1 MDAEEEYPIRTTAKA
16 FQVIEGLMEL
26 RVAGVTELAAH
37 LHLSKSSVYKHL
49 DTLRRLGYV
58 VKKDDVYQ
66 LGFRFFE
73 LGNGLRERN
82 ELYRTAKSYMNN
94 LAMTTG
100 ETVSLAVEESDEV
113 VYIYSIRSGTTDDGK
128 QGTRAPLAADV
139 AGKAILAYKPTAE
152 RETLVSSADWMDES
166 LLAELRTIRDHR
178 LAIERG
184 TTEDGQNCVAVPIR
198 DTHDYPLGAL
208 TVCGSTASLSG
219 KRLEEDITGLVVS
232 AAKSI
237 EVALAS

>member
-1 MDAEEEYPIRTTAKA
+1 MDTQDEYPVRTTAKA
-16 FQVIEGLMEL
+16 FRVIEGLAEL
-26 RVAGVTELAAH
+26 RSAGVTELAAH
-37 LHLSKSSVYKHL
+37 LNLSKSSVYKHL
-49 DTLRRLGYV
+49 DTLRRLDYV
-58 VKKDDVYQ
+58 TKSDDTYR

-82 ELYRTAKSYMNN
+82 ELYEIAKSYMYN
-94 LAMTTG
+94 LAKTTG
-100 ETVSLAVEESDEV
+100 ETVSLAIEESDNV
-113 VYIYSIRSGTTDDGK
+113 VYIYSIRAGSPEDGK

-139 AGKAILAYKPTAE
+139 AGKAILAYKPAAE
-152 RETLVSSADWMDES
+152 REALARSAEWMDEA

-178 LAIERG
+178 FVIERS
-184 TTEDGQNCVAVPIR
+184 TADEGQNCVAVPIR
-198 DTHDYPLGAL
+198 DTRDYPLGAL

-237 EVALAS
+237 EVALSS